1 MHIRKVQENLPHE
14 GMETINLR
22 ARSISFFGQVDAFK
36 PLLDTK
42 AGVLLH
48 LGVGRWHGAFGC
60 VETLRMMGDGI

>member
-1 MHIRKVQENLPHE
+1 
-14 GMETINLR
+14 METINLR